1 MMKNLGGMMKKMQE
15 VQARLEALNTE
26 MESRIFSASVGGGA
40 VTVNLTG
47 KGRID
52 SIKIAPELCQED
64 EVETLEEL
72 VALAVNTAK
81 SEARLRI
88 NRHWKRLPAACHCR
102 PAVFALLA

>member
-81 SEARLRI
+81 SEAE
-88 NRHWKRLPAACHCR
+88 NCA
-102 PAVFALLA
+102 

>member
-15 VQARLEALNTE
+15 VQTRLEALNTE

-40 VTVNLTG
+40 VTVDLTG
-47 KGRID
+47 KGLID
-52 SIKIAPELCQED
+52 SIKIAPELCQKD

-81 SEARLRI
+81 SEAEIAHKQALEKI
-88 NRHWKRLPAACHCR
+88 TGGMPLP
-102 PAVFALLA
+102 PGLSLPF

>member
-72 VALAVNTAK
+72 VALAANTAK
-81 SEARLRI
+81 SEAEIAHKQALEEI
-88 NRHWKRLPAACHCR
+88 TGGMPLP
-102 PAVFALLA
+102 PGLSLPF

>member
-15 VQARLEALNTE
+15 VQARLETLNTE
-26 MESRIFSASVGGGA
+26 METRLFSASVGGGA
-40 VTVNLTG
+40 VSVKLTG

-52 SIKIAPELCQED
+52 SIKIAPELCTTD

-81 SEARLRI
+81 LEAEQAHKAALEEI
-88 NRHWKRLPAACHCR
+88 TGGMPLPAGLSL
-102 PAVFALLA
+102 PF